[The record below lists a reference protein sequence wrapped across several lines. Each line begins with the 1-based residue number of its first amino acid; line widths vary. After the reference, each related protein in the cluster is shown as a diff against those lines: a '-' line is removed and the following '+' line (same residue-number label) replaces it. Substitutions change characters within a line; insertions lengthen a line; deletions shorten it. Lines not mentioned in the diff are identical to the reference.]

1 MPFRFQALEIEGVI
15 LIEPKVFADTRGF
28 FMESFKRSDFE
39 AAGVAGFF
47 VQENHSRSRS
57 GILRG
62 LHYQCAPKAQ
72 GKLVRVI
79 AGEIYDV
86 AVDIREHSPTHG
98 KWVAVPLS
106 AENRRMLYIPP
117 WCAHGFLVLSE
128 EAEVVYKT
136 TEEYSPDH
144 ERGILWNDPQL
155 AISWPVVNPVLSE
168 RDQLWPGLPDTA
180 AASDVETSR
189 AKMPGTNQTVK

>member
-15 LIEPKVFADTRGF
+15 LIEPEVYADTRGF
-28 FMESFKRSDFE
+28 FMESYKQSDFE

-47 VQENHSRSRS
+47 VQENHSQSRN

-79 AGEIYDV
+79 AGKIYDV
-86 AVDIREHSPTHG
+86 AVDVREQSPTRG
-98 KWVAVPLS
+98 KWVAAPLS

-128 EAEVVYKT
+128 EAEVIYKT

-155 AISWPVVNPVLSE
+155 SISWPIVNPILSE
-168 RDQLWPGLPDTA
+168 RDQLWPSLPSA
-180 AASDVETSR
+180 AMPADVEISR
-189 AKMPGTNQTVK
+189 VKAPGTTPTVK

>member
-1 MPFRFQALEIEGVI
+1 MPFRFQTLEIEGVI
-15 LIEPKVFADTRGF
+15 LIEPTVFADTRGF
-28 FMESFKRSDFE
+28 FMESYKRSDFE

-62 LHYQCAPKAQ
+62 LHYQCVPKAQ
-72 GKLVRVI
+72 GKLVRVV

-86 AVDIREHSPTHG
+86 AVDIREHSPTRG
-98 KWVAVPLS
+98 KWVAALLS
-106 AENRRMLYIPP
+106 AENHRMLYIAP

-128 EAEVVYKT
+128 EAEVIYKT

-155 AISWPVVNPVLSE
+155 SISWPMVNPVLSE
-168 RDQLWPGLPDTA
+168 RDQLWSSLPGTP
-180 AASDVETSR
+180 SDVEISR
-189 AKMPGTNQTVK
+189 VKASGRPKP